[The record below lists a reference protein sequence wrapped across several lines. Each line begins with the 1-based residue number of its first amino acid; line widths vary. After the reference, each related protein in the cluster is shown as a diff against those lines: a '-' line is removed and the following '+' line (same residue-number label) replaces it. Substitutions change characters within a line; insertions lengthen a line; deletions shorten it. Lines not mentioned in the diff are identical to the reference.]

1 MGPGP
6 LDRPTDGPVRVRID
20 GAVAVVTL
28 HRPEKRNALNAEIQA
43 LLPRVVADLDAD
55 EAVGAMVLTG
65 ADPAFCAGVDLGDL
79 AGGDTALVLP
89 RDQRGPLPPRSTPLI
104 GAVNGPAVT
113 GGLELALAC
122 DLLIAS
128 ERASFADTHA
138 RVGVMPG
145 WGLSVLLP
153 QAVGLRRAREM
164 SLTGNYVDAATALAW
179 GLVNHVVGHD
189 ELVPAAVALAAD
201 VAANDPA
208 AVASLLALYDE
219 TAATTVDEAWDL
231 EGRRCRDWARTRL
244 DPERIG
250 AVRQA
255 VVDRGRAQQR

>member
-1 MGPGP
+1 MQEMA
-6 LDRPTDGPVRVRID
+6 RPPAPRLVITHGLSGSGKTWASGRWLQAEASGRAIRLRSDVERKR
-20 GAVAVVTL
+20 L
-28 HRPEKRNALNAEIQA
+28 HGLAPQAASGSGLNTGLYTAQA
-43 LLPRVVADLDAD
+43 HGDTYASLLRRARGL
-55 EAVGAMVLTG
+55 
-65 ADPAFCAGVDLGDL
+65 LGD
-79 AGGDTALVLP
+79 GWTVLVDAAFL
-89 RDQRGPLPPRSTPLI
+89 RH
-104 GAVNGPAVT
+104 A
-113 GGLELALAC
+113 
-122 DLLIAS
+122 